1 MRPVFGR
8 PLEEHLRV
16 TGRKIAYPIELCV
29 CGLLELGIAEEGL
42 FRVAPG
48 KANVKYVWKL
58 FPFQWHLI
66 FFISLLVV

>member
-1 MRPVFGR
+1 MKPVFGK
-8 PLEEHLRV
+8 PLEEHLHV

-48 KANVKYVWKL
+48 NTTAIRSKNWASV
-58 FPFQWHLI
+58 F
-66 FFISLLVV
+66 LLLDT